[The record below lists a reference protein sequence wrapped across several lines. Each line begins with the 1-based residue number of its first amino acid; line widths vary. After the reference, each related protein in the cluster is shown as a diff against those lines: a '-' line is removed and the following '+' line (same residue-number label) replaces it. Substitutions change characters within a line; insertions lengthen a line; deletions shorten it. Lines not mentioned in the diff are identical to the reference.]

1 MTWEAILK
9 AVKFLKAN
17 QRRRIIEYMTRN
29 NNNPMSASQVVDAVG
44 NEFRQFPTR
53 MRMDMILRKDAESP
67 DGDFVISY
75 RESMTKPN
83 GDLIRLYSVREK
95 NE

>member
-1 MTWEAILK
+1 MTWEVILK
-9 AVKFLKAN
+9 AVKTLKAN

-29 NNNPMSASQVVDAVG
+29 NNWPMSALQIQDAVG
-44 NEFRQFPTR
+44 SEFRQFPTIVKLDFI
-53 MRMDMILRKDAESP
+53 MKKDAEST
-67 DGDFVISY
+67 DGDFVISFKD
-75 RESMTKPN
+75 SMRKPN